1 MPELLR
7 HQHHQANPVP
17 VPETEVLAA
26 EAVRQATKAAEV
38 LEALEV
44 PMQRKG
50 SLSSMV
56 QPVDSD

>member
-17 VPETEVLAA
+17 APETEVLAA

-56 QPVDSD
+56 QPADSD